1 MDDLGRGGDDGS
13 LATGNAGA
21 RCLEN
26 TICDKK
32 RQHLRQ
38 KYKKKWDTNTL
49 RAACLKIL
57 IETKIQKT
65 IETEI
70 FSGLPAASS
79 RRWKPPP
86 PGNQRRAS
94 TLYRER
100 SKNKFTETRYF
111 LSLKSYAF
119 EVLFS
124 LFPLLKLK
132 FPNKNKCLRI
142 WPYCLWVWM
151 GIFTGFVLKK
161 KKCEKIHCLRM
172 CLLIMLCSECMGVF
186 FFKYI

>member
-1 MDDLGRGGDDGS
+1 MLSWKKMMTFVVLMIMVRFRHGRFGS
-13 LATGNAGA
+13 WGRRWQPSHWKCWSKVSWKYYLW
-21 RCLEN
+21 
-26 TICDKK
+26 
-32 RQHLRQ
+32 Q
-38 KYKKKWDTNTL
+38 KTTTFETKIQKKWDTNTL

-79 RRWKPPP
+79 RRWRPPP

-124 LFPLLKLK
+124 LFPLN
-132 FPNKNKCLRI
+132 FP
-142 WPYCLWVWM
+142 
-151 GIFTGFVLKK
+151 T
-161 KKCEKIHCLRM
+161 
-172 CLLIMLCSECMGVF
+172 
-186 FFKYI
+186 